1 MDFGK
6 NQKKAR
12 LLQMRDMAKGIDL
25 SVLDEIV
32 KMAEKAMAK
41 GVSKKKPDMAI
52 MELSVEGKPMQK
64 RERMGQEMES
74 EDMGEDGDEEMDP
87 QSKMEISE
95 GGVDVEVEPEDGAD
109 LSEADIM
116 DLIEAYKSKKG

>member
-1 MDFGK
+1 
-6 NQKKAR
+6 
-12 LLQMRDMAKGIDL
+12 MRDMAKGIDL
-25 SVLDEIV
+25 SVLDEII
-32 KMAEKAMAK
+32 KMAEKAMTK
-41 GVSKKKPDMAI
+41 GVAKKKPDMAI

-64 RERMGQEMES
+64 RERMGQEMEG
-74 EDMGEDGDEEMDP
+74 EDMSEEGDEEMDP
-87 QSKMEISE
+87 QNKMEISE

>member
-1 MDFGK
+1 
-6 NQKKAR
+6 
-12 LLQMRDMAKGIDL
+12 MRDMAKGIDL
-25 SVLDEIV
+25 SVLDEII
-32 KMAEKAMAK
+32 KMAEKAMTK
-41 GVSKKKPDMAI
+41 GVAKKKPDMAI

-74 EDMGEDGDEEMDP
+74 EDMAEDGNEGDEEMDP
-87 QSKMEISE
+87 QNKMEISE

>member
-1 MDFGK
+1 
-6 NQKKAR
+6 
-12 LLQMRDMAKGIDL
+12 MRDMAKGIDL

-74 EDMGEDGDEEMDP
+74 EDMAEDGDEEMDP
-87 QSKMEISE
+87 QNKLEISE
-95 GGVDVEVEPEDGAD
+95 GGTSIEVEPEDGKELSDAD
-109 LSEADIM
+109 LEE
-116 DLIEAYKSKKG
+116 LIAAYKSKKG

>member
-1 MDFGK
+1 
-6 NQKKAR
+6 
-12 LLQMRDMAKGIDL
+12 MRDMAKGIDL
-25 SVLDEIV
+25 SVLDEII
-32 KMAEKAMAK
+32 KLAEKAMAK

-74 EDMGEDGDEEMDP
+74 EDMSEEGDEEMDP
-87 QSKMEISE
+87 QNKMEISE

>member
-1 MDFGK
+1 
-6 NQKKAR
+6 
-12 LLQMRDMAKGIDL
+12 MRDMAKGIDL
-25 SVLDEIV
+25 SVLDEII
-32 KMAEKAMAK
+32 KMAEKAMTK
-41 GVSKKKPDMAI
+41 GVAKKKPDMAI

-74 EDMGEDGDEEMDP
+74 EDMSEEGDEEMDP
-87 QSKMEISE
+87 QNKMEISE
-95 GGVDVEVEPEDGAD
+95 GGVDVEIEPEDGAD